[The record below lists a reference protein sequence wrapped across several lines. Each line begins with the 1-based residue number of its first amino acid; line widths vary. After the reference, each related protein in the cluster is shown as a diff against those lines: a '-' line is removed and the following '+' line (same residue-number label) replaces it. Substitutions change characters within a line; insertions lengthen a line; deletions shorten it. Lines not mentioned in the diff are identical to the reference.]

1 MNDIFVRYSQRMK
14 SSRCENLVAVRIVLA
29 GFTMN
34 AAIDFDHECG
44 SVAVEV
50 YDKARYL
57 LLSAEVPAV

>member
-1 MNDIFVRYSQRMK
+1 MREFGRGSHRT
-14 SSRCENLVAVRIVLA
+14 R

-50 YDKARYL
+50 YDKARYR